1 MTLATQSVL
10 KVLLDDPSQARYG
23 FEIAHEAG
31 LATGSLYPIL
41 ARLEHAGWLTSWWED
56 IPEAESGRPRRRYYR
71 LTTDGAVM
79 ARDALAR
86 TLHRVTPKTWRPA
99 AGSI

>member
-10 KVLLDDPSQARYG
+10 KVLLDDPSQAQYG

-41 ARLEHAGWLTSWWED
+41 ARLERAGWVTSWWED
-56 IPEAESGRPRRRYYR
+56 IAESESGRPRRRYYR
-71 LTTDGAVM
+71 LTADGAEM
-79 ARDALAR
+79 ARDVLAQ
-86 TLHRVTPKTWRPA
+86 TLHRVTPKNWRPA
-99 AGSI
+99 TGSI